1 MVKKIILW
9 IITIF
14 WAIMIFMFSSEPADM
29 SNKTSIGFTET
40 VITFLVKADLIDIPV
55 SSLGAEEFIHNI
67 AEKINHYIR
76 KLAHFSAYLVLGVL
90 VYNLLLCYFNSKK
103 SILSALL
110 ICLLYAISD
119 EIHQLFVPGRAGQ
132 IKDVLIDFSGTTLG
146 VISVW
151 LIDRIKNVI
160 NNEKMN
166 IL

>member
-14 WAIMIFMFSSEPADM
+14 WAIMIFMFSSEPSDM
-29 SNKTSIGFTET
+29 SNKTSIGFTQT
-40 VITFLVKADLIDIPV
+40 VITFLVKADIIDIPV

-90 VYNLLLCYFNSKK
+90 VYNLLLCYFTNKK
-103 SILSALL
+103 SLILSLI

-119 EIHQLFVPGRAGQ
+119 EIHQMFVPGRAGQ
-132 IKDVLIDFSGTTLG
+132 IRDVLIDFSGILTGTL
-146 VISVW
+146 ILYLFS
-151 LIDRIKNVI
+151 RIKMKSKKDIV
-160 NNEKMN
+160 EK
-166 IL
+166 

>member
-14 WAIMIFMFSSEPADM
+14 WAIMIFMFSSEPSDM
-29 SNKTSIGFTET
+29 SNKTSIGFTQT
-40 VITFLVKADLIDIPV
+40 VITFLVKADIIDIPV
-55 SSLGAEEFIHNI
+55 SSLGAEEFIHNV

-132 IKDVLIDFSGTTLG
+132 IRDVLIDFSGILTGALMLYLF
-146 VISVW
+146 S
-151 LIDRIKNVI
+151 RIKMKSKKDIV
-160 NNEKMN
+160 EK
-166 IL
+166 